1 MAHRNKGQRKREDKR
16 LRREQ
21 RERQQQDDV
30 VQHSAATLTCAAETA
45 GDFGDQ
51 CAHDQ
56 EELALD
62 LPFLHLALEIWR
74 GEHPAPTRPL
84 VAALEELLGERV
96 RYQQALERI
105 GQHLQHLAADPSLHV
120 HLKPLDVYR
129 ELVKKRLFP
138 QPSET
143 MTAEQGTVSPRS
155 PPES

>member
-62 LPFLHLALEIWR
+62 LPFLRLALEIWR
-74 GEHPAPTRPL
+74 ELPAPQPL

-105 GQHLQHLAADPSLHV
+105 GQQLQRLAADPSLHV
-120 HLKPLDVYR
+120 HLKPLDGYR
-129 ELVKKRLFP
+129 ELVRKRLFP
-138 QPSET
+138 APSET
-143 MTAEQGTVSPRS
+143 ITAEQGTFSLKS
-155 PPES
+155 SPES

>member
-62 LPFLHLALEIWR
+62 LPFLRLALEIWR
-74 GEHPAPTRPL
+74 EHPALTQPL
-84 VAALEELLGERV
+84 AAALEELLSERV

-105 GQHLQHLAADPSLHV
+105 GQQLQRLAADPSLHI
-120 HLKPLDVYR
+120 HLKPLEGYR
-129 ELVKKRLFP
+129 ELVRKRLFP

-143 MTAEQGTVSPRS
+143 MTAEQDTVSTS
-155 PPES
+155 LPPES

>member
-62 LPFLHLALEIWR
+62 LPFLCLALEIWR
-74 GEHPAPTRPL
+74 EHPTPTQPL
-84 VAALEELLGERV
+84 VAALDELLSERV
-96 RYQQALERI
+96 RYQQALDRI

-120 HLKPLDVYR
+120 HLKPLDGYR

>member
-1 MAHRNKGQRKREDKR
+1 MAHRNKGKRKREDKR
-16 LRREQ
+16 SRREQ
-21 RERQQQDDV
+21 QQQQQDDV

-62 LPFLHLALEIWR
+62 LPFLRLALEIWR
-74 GEHPAPTRPL
+74 EHPAPTQPL
-84 VAALEELLGERV
+84 VAALEELLSERV

-105 GQHLQHLAADPSLHV
+105 GQQLQHLAADPSLHI
-120 HLKPLDVYR
+120 HLEPLDGYR
-129 ELVKKRLFP
+129 ELVRKRLFP

-143 MTAEQGTVSPRS
+143 TTAEPGTFSLRS

>member
-45 GDFGDQ
+45 GDFGGQ
-51 CAHDQ
+51 CVHDQ

-62 LPFLHLALEIWR
+62 LPFLRLALEIWR
-74 GEHPAPTRPL
+74 EHPAPTQPL
-84 VAALEELLGERV
+84 VAALEELLSERV
-96 RYQQALERI
+96 RYQQALDRI
-105 GQHLQHLAADPSLHV
+105 GQQLQHLAADPSLHI
-120 HLKPLDVYR
+120 HLKPLEDYR
-129 ELVKKRLFP
+129 ELVRRRLFP

-143 MTAEQGTVSPRS
+143 MTAEQGTVSTSS
-155 PPES
+155 PAES